1 MDGIL
6 TGQTQGMNFA
16 LGFQLNSEDLE
27 INYSEA
33 SRAIFDSDGKLIKG
47 ADLLFL
53 GGGKNVSTGRNKQ
66 AIFFETNK
74 I

>member
-33 SRAIFDSDGKLIKG
+33 SRAKFDSDGKLI
-47 ADLLFL
+47 
-53 GGGKNVSTGRNKQ
+53 
-66 AIFFETNK
+66 
-74 I
+74 